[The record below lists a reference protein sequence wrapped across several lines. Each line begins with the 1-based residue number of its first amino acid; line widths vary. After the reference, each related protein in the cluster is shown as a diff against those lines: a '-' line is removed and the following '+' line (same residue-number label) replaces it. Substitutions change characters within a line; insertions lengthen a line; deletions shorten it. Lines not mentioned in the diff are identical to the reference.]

1 MMNKIIKT
9 LKQLGYLII
18 AVLSKLLFKKRNRW
32 VFGAWFGTSFSDNSK
47 YLYLKVLKDYKEIEA
62 VWIIKDKDEIKHINS
77 LGGKA
82 LLYGSFAANCYVAT
96 ADVVFMTH
104 NYVDLSPIYLISKA
118 YKVQLWHGVAFKK
131 IGRDAVKDNN
141 LNIFESLKSKIIN
154 VWEDCDLYIAPSE
167 EYGSKVKSAFNAPDN
182 KILKVGQ
189 PRNDMFFSENTA
201 RNKFPNKKII
211 TYMPTFRDNK
221 DFSFDFSKLK
231 SSQEE
236 ALNSVLNKYNAV
248 IIQKKH
254 FVNASCSKFKNST
267 EENVINLNKVD
278 TQELLISTDMLI
290 TDYSSCYFDFLLLD
304 RPIIHFVYDYKYYS
318 EKDRGVYYN
327 IEDVCGGKICF
338 DFNSLLKSIEDY
350 LSNPNVDSD
359 QRDKARK
366 RFVTYD
372 DGNCSD
378 KIIKYIMGRC

>member
-1 MMNKIIKT
+1 MNKTIKI
-9 LKQLGYLII
+9 LKQSGYLII
-18 AVLSKLLFKKRNRW
+18 SLLSGVLFKKRNRW

-62 VWIIKDKDEIKHINS
+62 VWITKDEDEIKYINS

-82 LLYGSFAANCYVAT
+82 LLYGSFAANYYAAT
-96 ADVVFMTH
+96 EDVVFMTH
-104 NYVDLSPIYLISKA
+104 NYVDLSPIYLIGKA

-131 IGRDAVKDNN
+131 IGRDALKDNGR
-141 LNIFESLKSKIIN
+141 NIFESLKSKIIN
-154 VWEDCDLYIAPSE
+154 VWEDCDLYIAPSD
-167 EYGSKVKSAFNAPDN
+167 EYGSKVKSAFNTTED

-189 PRNDMFFSENTA
+189 PRNDMFFNENTA
-201 RNKFPNKKII
+201 RHKFPDKRII

-221 DFSFDFSKLK
+221 DFSFDFSQLK
-231 SSQEE
+231 ASQEE
-236 ALNSVLNKYNAV
+236 ALNSLLNKYNAV

-278 TQELLISTDMLI
+278 TQELLHSSDMLI

-318 EKDRGVYYN
+318 ENDRGVYYD
-327 IEDVCGGKICF
+327 IKDVCGGKICF
-338 DFNSLLKSIEDY
+338 DFSSLLESMEAY
-350 LSNPNVDSD
+350 LKDPALDSH
-359 QRDKARK
+359 QRHKVRQK
-366 RFVTYD
+366 FVTYD
-372 DGNCSD
+372 DGNSSD
-378 KIIKYIMGRC
+378 KIIKYILERC